1 MLKLVATVV
10 VYLLFA
16 GDTAAAQNTYAVYI
30 PKSVQRGIPFKIGVK
45 IIQSENPV
53 IVEATLKSEGFNET
67 SVVTIESGETQ
78 TISIKGVPL
87 DHEEGF
93 SVQIEVVGTDSV
105 TGEELFFNKT
115 GKFELDL
122 QDKAFSIFIQTDKAI
137 YQPGQTIKFRAVV
150 TTRDLK
156 PLKDA
161 DGTSPVVKYS
171 LHDPSGNT
179 VLLNSSAM
187 LVNGVVGS
195 QFTLGRH
202 ASLGTWQVQYT
213 VYKDTETIDVTV
225 EEYKLP
231 KVRIQI
237 KTNQKY
243 LHPKS
248 TELSG
253 DVGALFTFGQP
264 VKGSGRI
271 EFTIVNYYDKDSQQ
285 TIVQKFWDFDGTAF
299 FSIQTSDIKSILGW
313 DDTDMYAEP
322 LKMTAYVKDKNTGE
336 EYKKTTSVALKTQ
349 RLRFEAVAT
358 PHIIKPGFPYIAYIK
373 VSETDGTLLSE
384 KERNNFPML
393 IDIEYS
399 YEWVWDDHNL
409 GNRKKEKKIS
419 VPVEVDENGF
429 AKLDII
435 ADTSDFIRADF
446 KVEVP
451 SSFDENQFWLTWVA
465 NAFLSPSNSFIE
477 ISTDD
482 LELEIGDKANITI
495 HTTDISENY
504 WFMIIAKG
512 NIVKQELYSPPDHV
526 KQSNFSSF
534 EYSFDV
540 TMEMIPNVLIVV
552 SFVREDSEIVAD
564 SVKIPVR
571 AALAN
576 KVTLTTNT
584 DQTDV
589 RLPVNITINAE
600 PDSFF
605 GLRAID
611 QSVLL
616 LKSGNDIT
624 QSKIFRELDEY
635 GRDKYDSHVG
645 WDAPW
650 ANEWWP
656 YPIHGNNVAEVF
668 ENARL
673 VVLTNAL
680 VYQTVKL
687 DPCRP
692 VNSSGHHLEDDSLGT
707 PALPRNYFPE
717 TWIWTDGYI
726 GKNGSTT
733 LNYKTPDTITSWEL
747 SSFAI
752 SDTKGLG
759 VTRKN
764 SEIRVFRN
772 FFISLNLPPTM
783 IRGET
788 LNMRATIFNYFDK
801 DIEVTV
807 ALEENEWYDLI
818 IIGDDKI
825 AAGPIRNIKIPKK
838 DSATVVFP
846 ITFKKAGNA
855 KIFVKALTAQAG
867 DAVERTMVVKPEGIQ
882 KTESHS
888 SIIDKAKNDSKAES
902 VIFPVTI
909 PEYAVVDSAHVKF
922 SVSGNILGNALS
934 NLGNLLKMPS
944 GCGEQTMVSFA
955 PDVYISLYLD
965 KTGQLEGET
974 KQKSEDHIRGGFI
987 NELRY
992 QRYDG
997 SFSAFGKS
1005 DTFGSTWLTAFVVKC
1020 FIAAKELNSDYIGKW
1035 PLENAISFL
1044 LEQQNDNGTFIELGK
1059 LLNTNMQG
1067 GVNSKETLSAYILI
1081 SLLEKNYTTDQP
1093 IEETVNKARKYLE
1106 SRINSVKDL
1115 YSLSIMTYALAL
1127 TGSDKA
1133 TDMLQSIDKMST
1145 VKGNTKF
1152 WKKSIIG
1159 ISKCE
1164 ARKER
1169 CPFSNEKSSAS
1180 SIEMTAYIL
1189 LAYVKKGRKDV
1200 MPIVRWLVEQR
1211 GAFGGYQSTQDT
1223 VIAIHALATVAA
1235 FFSER
1240 DMKLEVTV
1248 KHSDNKDFMETFQLE
1263 KDNQI
1268 VLQTTKL
1275 PAISGTVLVS
1285 ATGHGFADVQL
1296 TVWYNLPVGP
1306 KTDDPFIVDV
1316 KMKEKYGGKMMSL
1329 VACSRINDK
1338 RRDVVNRTGMFVIT
1352 GKLPSGYTANEKEA
1366 TTQNEDTKLVE
1377 LVDNEITGYFDELP
1391 KGKTMCMN
1399 LRLTRFAE
1407 VSGIK
1412 PQLFQAYDYYEPAKT
1427 TSLLYSLPE
1436 PDKGRICASCGSD
1449 CVGCPPKQITLDYC
1463 KYPCLK
1469 KMKAFDNGYCDFPCP
1484 DYTDGLYYDPGSHIY
1499 KLMQK
1504 YSKHTKRSVPNGAGS
1519 SELYMGPPAT
1529 LLDGENEYIECSSS
1543 KYLKQMLSSK
1553 KGFTISLLV
1562 HLSDDP
1568 PYHKRITLF
1577 TIGAK
1582 KSTKPYVVF
1591 EKPQWSYYYTIRVN
1605 LNGFE
1610 YTVDDI
1616 DSYDEIKLNK
1626 WTMLTVK
1633 LRKGRAEVFLNNKR
1647 KGKSSRKR
1655 RATRKITSDI
1665 TLKIG
1670 QPHIVKGKQQ
1680 GNFKGLVSSLH
1691 IWSRYLNNPQ
1701 ILDFYYYVNPM
1712 MSIHDPRLSN
1722 TRVQELLPRT
1732 LRRCFTDPYYDSS
1745 DLKKRAGY
1753 LATPCDDNDPI

>member
-1 MLKLVATVV
+1 MLKLVATVIA
-10 VYLLFA
+10 YLLFA
-16 GDTAAAQNTYAVYI
+16 GDIAAGQNTYAVYI
-30 PKSVQRGIPFKIGVK
+30 PKYVRRGIPFKIGVK

-53 IVEATLKSEGFNET
+53 IVEATLKSKDFNET
-67 SVVTIESGETQ
+67 SVATTIGSGETQ
-78 TISIKGVPL
+78 TIIIKEVPL
-87 DHEEGF
+87 EYKDDHYF
-93 SVQIEVVGTDSV
+93 QIEVVGTDSV
-105 TGEELFFNKT
+105 TGVELFFNKT
-115 GKFELDL
+115 EEYKLRL

-150 TTRDLK
+150 TTPDLK
-156 PLKDA
+156 PLKNA
-161 DGTSPVVKYS
+161 DGKLPVVKYS
-171 LHDPSGNT
+171 LNDPSGNT
-179 VLLNSSAM
+179 VLLNSSAS

-202 ASLGTWQVQYT
+202 ASLGSWRVKYT
-213 VYKDTETIDVTV
+213 VYEHVESMDVTV

-237 KTNQKY
+237 KTDQKY

-248 TELSG
+248 TELTG
-253 DVGALFTFGQP
+253 EIRALFTFGQP

-271 EFTIVNYYDKDSQQ
+271 EFTVENYYGRNSQQ
-285 TIVQKFWDFDGTAF
+285 TIVQKFSEFNGTAF
-299 FSIQTSDIKSILGW
+299 FSIRTLDIKNVLGW
-313 DDTDMYAEP
+313 NQKDMYTEP
-322 LKMTAYVKDKNTGE
+322 LKITAYVKDKNTGE

-349 RLRFEAVAT
+349 RLMFEAVAT
-358 PHIIKPGFPYIAYIK
+358 PHIIKPGFPYTAYIM
-373 VSETDGTLLSE
+373 VSEMDGTLLSE
-384 KERNNFPML
+384 EERNNFPIY

-399 YEWVWDDHNL
+399 YEWILDDDKL

-419 VPVEVDENGF
+419 VPVEVDENGI

-451 SSFDENQFWLTWVA
+451 SSFDENQFWLTWVT

-482 LELEIGDKANITI
+482 LALEIGKKANLTI

-512 NIVKQELYSPPDHV
+512 NIVKQELYSPLNHV
-526 KQSNFSSF
+526 KESNFSSF

-540 TMEMIPNVLIVV
+540 TTEMTPNVLIMV

-571 AALAN
+571 AVLAN

-584 DQTDV
+584 DQTDI

-600 PDSFF
+600 PGSFF

-624 QSKIFRELDEY
+624 QSKIFSDLDKY
-635 GRDKYDSHVG
+635 GRNEHTTTG
-645 WDAPW
+645 WNTPW
-650 ANEWWP
+650 ANKWWS

-668 ENARL
+668 ENAL
-673 VVLTNAL
+673 LIVLTDAL
-680 VYQTVKL
+680 VYQTVRL

-692 VNSSGHHLEDDSLGT
+692 INSSYLGDDRLGT
-707 PALPRNYFPE
+707 PAVPRKDFPE

-726 GKNGSTT
+726 GKDGSTT
-733 LNYKTPDTITSWEL
+733 LTYKTPDTITSWEL

-788 LNMRATIFNYFDK
+788 LNMRTTIFNYFDK

-807 ALEENEWYDLI
+807 TLEENEWYDLI

-825 AAGPIRNIKIPKK
+825 AAGPIRNIKIPEK

-855 KIFVKALTAQAG
+855 KILVKALTSQAG

-882 KTESHS
+882 KIESHS

-909 PEYAVVDSAHVKF
+909 PEYAVMDSAHVKF

-934 NLGNLLKMPS
+934 NLGNLLTMPS

-974 KQKSEDHIRGGFI
+974 KQKSENHIRGGFI

-997 SFSAFGKS
+997 SFSAFGKR
-1005 DTFGSTWLTAFVVKC
+1005 DKFGSTWLTAFVVKC
-1020 FIAAKELNSDYIGKW
+1020 FIAAKELNSDYIEKW

-1044 LEQQNDNGTFIELGK
+1044 LNQQNDNGTFNELGK

-1067 GVNSKETLSAYILI
+1067 GVNSKDTLSAYILI
-1081 SLLEKNYTTDQP
+1081 SLLEKNYTTDKY
-1093 IEETVNKARKYLE
+1093 IEKTIEKARKYLE

-1115 YSLSIMTYALAL
+1115 YSLTIMTYALAL

-1145 VKGNTKF
+1145 VKENTKF
-1152 WKKSIIG
+1152 WEKSVVG
-1159 ISKCE
+1159 VSKCE

-1169 CPFSNEKSSAS
+1169 CPFSNDKPSAS

-1189 LAYVKKGRKDV
+1189 LTYVKMGRKDV

-1223 VIAIHALATVAA
+1223 VMAIQALATVAA
-1235 FFSER
+1235 LFSER
-1240 DMKLEVTV
+1240 DMNLQVTV
-1248 KHSDNKDFMETFQLE
+1248 KHSENKDFMETFQLE
-1263 KDNQI
+1263 KNNQI
-1268 VLQTTKL
+1268 VLQSTEL
-1275 PAISGTVLVS
+1275 PAISGDVLVS

-1306 KTDDPFIVDV
+1306 KTDDPFIVEV
-1316 KMKEKYGGKMMSL
+1316 QMKEKYGGEMMSL

-1366 TTQNEDTKLVE
+1366 TTQNEDTKIVE

-1436 PDKGRICASCGSD
+1436 TDEGRICASCGSD

-1469 KMKAFDNGYCDFPCP
+1469 KIQAIDNGYCDFPCP
-1484 DYTDGLYYDPGSHIY
+1484 DYTDGLYFDPGSHIY

-1504 YSKHTKRSVPNGAGS
+1504 YSKHTKCSVPNGAGN

-1529 LLDGENEYIECSSS
+1529 LLDGKSEYIECSSS
-1543 KYLKQMLSSK
+1543 RYLKQMLSSK

-1562 HLSDDP
+1562 YLRENP
-1568 PYHKRITLF
+1568 PYAKRFTFF
-1577 TIGAK
+1577 TIGTK
-1582 KSTKPYVVF
+1582 KSRKPFVVF
-1591 EKPQWSYYYTIRVN
+1591 EKPQWSSYYSFRVN

-1616 DSYDEIKLNK
+1616 YSYGEIKPNK
-1626 WTMLTVK
+1626 WTMLTK
-1633 LRKGRAEVFLNNKR
+1633 TSYKKNNIR
-1647 KGKSSRKR
+1647 FYSQDRTTSHCERQ
-1655 RATRKITSDI
+1655 ATRKPQRTGVFASY
-1665 TLKIG
+1665 
-1670 QPHIVKGKQQ
+1670 
-1680 GNFKGLVSSLH
+1680 LVSLFELPTNFGFLLLCQSNDVN
-1691 IWSRYLNNPQ
+1691 SRSSTEQ
-1701 ILDFYYYVNPM
+1701 F
-1712 MSIHDPRLSN
+1712 SS
-1722 TRVQELLPRT
+1722 TRASP
-1732 LRRCFTDPYYDSS
+1732 
-1745 DLKKRAGY
+1745 
-1753 LATPCDDNDPI
+1753 